1 MLAFAAVVSAVS
13 TTGDRLLVIAD
24 DVAEKATYSK
34 FFADL
39 TGKLE
44 ALGIK
49 ECIANAE
56 KHEAFRSH
64 MTRHEA
70 KTWRCSGW
78 ERGHTTTWSSSP
90 LRSKVRR
97 S

>member
-1 MLAFAAVVSAVS
+1 MMRSFLNLAVLAFAALTSAVS

-44 ALGIK
+44 ALGM
-49 ECIANAE
+49 ESAQC
-56 KHEAFRSH
+56 
-64 MTRHEA
+64 
-70 KTWRCSGW
+70 
-78 ERGHTTTWSSSP
+78 
-90 LRSKVRR
+90 
-97 S
+97 

>member
-1 MLAFAAVVSAVS
+1 MSLAVLAFAAVVSAVS
-13 TTGDRLLVIAD
+13 TTGDRLLVIVD

-44 ALGIK
+44 TLGTK
-49 ECIANAE
+49 ERVANVE

-64 MTRHEA
+64 MIRHEA
-70 KTWRCSGW
+70 MTWRCLG
-78 ERGHTTTWSSSP
+78 
-90 LRSKVRR
+90 
-97 S
+97 

>member
-44 ALGIK
+44 TLGTK
-49 ECIANAE
+49 ERVANVE

-64 MTRHEA
+64 MIRHEA
-70 KTWRCSGW
+70 MTWRCLG
-78 ERGHTTTWSSSP
+78 
-90 LRSKVRR
+90 
-97 S
+97 